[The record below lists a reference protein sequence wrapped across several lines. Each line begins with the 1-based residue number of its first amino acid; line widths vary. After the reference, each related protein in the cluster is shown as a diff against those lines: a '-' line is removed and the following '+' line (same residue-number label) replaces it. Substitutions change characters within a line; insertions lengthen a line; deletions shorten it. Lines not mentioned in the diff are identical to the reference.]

1 MLIYK
6 FLYVVIYVVN
16 SLKLV
21 TEKILLFIRKH
32 KIVNLRIF
40 FGKWTLFRFAR
51 IMNYFL
57 FLFSG
62 REDSGEKQRRCRCSS
77 LIIGG
82 LDNLASDTIPLQR
95 HRLFRWS
102 LDKWGWKLARTHL
115 NHHQNWSRQ
124 LHKIRTRISFKSCRF
139 CSQFSQ
145 VSRLFSPMLEVQFC
159 NRNWQG
165 NFHNCQYW
173 CGVQKWPRWEWYS
186 IWWPWEKRVQWWRIW
201 LFSIVHLW
209 LHLSWVST

>member
-1 MLIYK
+1 MN
-6 FLYVVIYVVN
+6 VV
-16 SLKLV
+16 SL
-21 TEKILLFIRKH
+21 
-32 KIVNLRIF
+32 
-40 FGKWTLFRFAR
+40 RFAC

-82 LDNLASDTIPLQR
+82 LDNLANHTISLQR

-173 CGVQKWPRWEWYS
+173 CVVQKWPRWEWYS

-209 LHLSWVST
+209 LHLSWVSTRKKEIFLTFFIKIFFFLPESS